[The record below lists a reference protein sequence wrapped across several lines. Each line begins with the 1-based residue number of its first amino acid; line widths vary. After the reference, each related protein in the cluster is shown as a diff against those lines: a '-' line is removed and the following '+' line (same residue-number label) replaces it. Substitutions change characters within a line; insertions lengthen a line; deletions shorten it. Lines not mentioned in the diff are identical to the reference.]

1 MAERLTEI
9 YSLLLPLAEGRLI
22 IPRACVAEVIAYSAP
37 TEMAGAPA
45 WYLGSVSWTG
55 RVVPLI
61 SFEGAC
67 GLPIPP
73 ISGRSRLVI
82 FHCLGS
88 DLDAGCFGVLSQGF
102 PQLVRVTTD
111 VIRPDNTRAFP
122 ERWPVLCQVRMM
134 KEAPLVPDLERI
146 EKLIAEETSV
156 AA

>member
-1 MAERLTEI
+1 
-9 YSLLLPLAEGRLI
+9 
-22 IPRACVAEVIAYSAP
+22 
-37 TEMAGAPA
+37 MAGAPA
-45 WYLGSVSWTG
+45 WYLGSVNWVS
-55 RVVPLI
+55 RVVPVI
-61 SFEGAC
+61 SFEGVC

-73 ISGRSRLVI
+73 ISGRSRIVI

-88 DLDAGCFGVLSQGF
+88 DLETGCFGILSQGF

-111 VIRPDNTRAFP
+111 VIRPDNTRAIP

-146 EKLIAEETSV
+146 ESLIAEETSV